1 MKVTDGGNK
10 MGIFD
15 LFKKKKTSSVQP
27 ADFVDSDSFDMST
40 ESLSLSLSKD
50 TVDEELSKPGGYVS
64 GNGNT
69 TSSSRFLSGND
80 SITNEQI
87 TKGTCIGDKYEV
99 ISNAIRGGMGSV
111 WKVHH
116 KGWNTDLAMKRPK
129 PKFFEEGSEKRKE
142 KFINECKAWINLG
155 LHPNIVSCYYVREI
169 GGVPSIFSEW
179 MENGSLGNRIGDKT
193 LYEGTDEEVQKRLL
207 DIAIQFA
214 RGLHY
219 AHESEGHLI
228 HQDVKPD
235 NLLLSKEWD
244 AKVADFGLAR
254 ARLQMRDSGSLQI
267 HSEGIAGNDPAL
279 SSGMTHL
286 APTGGYSP
294 AYSSPEQRGGEL
306 LTRRTDIFSWAVS
319 VLEMYI
325 GERRWDSGEEAA
337 IQYENLVSSK
347 CRVSIPKKL
356 KGLLRQCLNR
366 NPEKRPHDFAII
378 EENLKTIY
386 METTQSPYLRR
397 APETAADTAGALNN
411 RALSFLDIGD
421 IEDAER
427 CWVQALERNARH
439 EDTVFNVEAG

>member
-1 MKVTDGGNK
+1 
-10 MGIFD
+10 
-15 LFKKKKTSSVQP
+15 
-27 ADFVDSDSFDMST
+27 
-40 ESLSLSLSKD
+40 
-50 TVDEELSKPGGYVS
+50 
-64 GNGNT
+64 
-69 TSSSRFLSGND
+69 
-80 SITNEQI
+80 
-87 TKGTCIGDKYEV
+87 
-99 ISNAIRGGMGSV
+99 
-111 WKVHH
+111 
-116 KGWNTDLAMKRPK
+116 
-129 PKFFEEGSEKRKE
+129 
-142 KFINECKAWINLG
+142 
-155 LHPNIVSCYYVREI
+155 
-169 GGVPSIFSEW
+169 
-179 MENGSLGNRIGDKT
+179 
-193 LYEGTDEEVQKRLL
+193 
-207 DIAIQFA
+207 
-214 RGLHY
+214 
-219 AHESEGHLI
+219 
-228 HQDVKPD
+228 
-235 NLLLSKEWD
+235 
-244 AKVADFGLAR
+244 
-254 ARLQMRDSGSLQI
+254 
-267 HSEGIAGNDPAL
+267 
-279 SSGMTHL
+279 MTHL

-356 KGLLRQCLNR
+356 KELLRQCLNR

-439 EDTVFNVEAG
+439 EDTVFNHALFLWRQGKMGLL

>member
-219 AHESEGHLI
+219 AHESDGHLI
-228 HQDVKPD
+228 HQDRRV
-235 NLLLSKEWD
+235 
-244 AKVADFGLAR
+244 
-254 ARLQMRDSGSLQI
+254 RDC
-267 HSEGIAGNDPAL
+267 H
-279 SSGMTHL
+279 
-286 APTGGYSP
+286 
-294 AYSSPEQRGGEL
+294 
-306 LTRRTDIFSWAVS
+306 
-319 VLEMYI
+319 
-325 GERRWDSGEEAA
+325 DS
-337 IQYENLVSSK
+337 
-347 CRVSIPKKL
+347 
-356 KGLLRQCLNR
+356 
-366 NPEKRPHDFAII
+366 
-378 EENLKTIY
+378 
-386 METTQSPYLRR
+386 
-397 APETAADTAGALNN
+397 
-411 RALSFLDIGD
+411 
-421 IEDAER
+421 
-427 CWVQALERNARH
+427 
-439 EDTVFNVEAG
+439 